1 MLELT
6 LIERKF
12 NTMNILVSNDD
23 GIYARGLWALVK
35 ELMEVGNVTVV
46 APDRE
51 QSAIG
56 TALTLRQ
63 PLRVQR
69 IECTPLPV
77 ETWAVEGTP
86 GDSVI
91 MALAKLVKD
100 KVDLVVSGIN
110 HGPNLGD
117 DVLIS
122 GTVGAALQGYQR
134 GLPAF
139 AVSLASRWDKTDNL
153 NEEPIARTAALLA
166 RRLAS
171 GEIGG
176 NVFLNVNAPDVPLA
190 DIRGIRITNLAHE
203 THIETVEEGND
214 GKRAYFWLV
223 RHNIYE
229 NPVRET
235 DIHTIEE
242 KYISITNLHTFLG
255 SRRYKSIT
263 EEQCAKIFAELKSGV
278 TGIVK

>member
-1 MLELT
+1 
-6 LIERKF
+6 
-12 NTMNILVSNDD
+12 MNILVSNDD
-23 GIYARGLWALVK
+23 GIYARGLWTLVK

-86 GDSVI
+86 GDAVV
-91 MALAKLVKD
+91 MALARLMKD
-100 KVDLVVSGIN
+100 RVDLVISGIN

-134 GLPAF
+134 GLPAI
-139 AVSLASRWDKTDNL
+139 AVSLVSRWDKMENL
-153 NEEPIARTAALLA
+153 NDEPAAKTAALLSK
-166 RRLAS
+166 RVAS
-171 GEIGG
+171 GELAG
-176 NVFLNVNAPDVPLA
+176 NIFLNVNAPDVPLSE
-190 DIRGIRITNLAHE
+190 IQGIKVTRLAYE

-223 RHNIYE
+223 RRNIYE
-229 NPVRET
+229 NPEKGT
-235 DIHTIEE
+235 DIHTVEE
-242 KYISITNLHTFLG
+242 KYISITNLHTLL
-255 SRRYKSIT
+255 SRRKYRQIT
-263 EEQCAKIFAELKSGV
+263 DEDCARIFAELKSGEAEKV
-278 TGIVK
+278 N